1 MALKKPFLEPSWETK
16 YSFSPAVITEGGKIV
31 FGGYL
36 LSASMM
42 IGAAAVGIAAE
53 RKPLELI
60 AAYQRRL
67 REGTVGKIRCLEL
80 GDTRMPTA
88 LKGGIRKEAA

>member
-1 MALKKPFLEPSWETK
+1 
-16 YSFSPAVITEGGKIV
+16 V

-60 AAYQRRL
+60 AAR
-67 REGTVGKIRCLEL
+67 I
-80 GDTRMPTA
+80 
-88 LKGGIRKEAA
+88 GGGEVTPWRDPR